1 MSKSENAVLTPQLHA
16 AYRKPDEALIESIA
30 AGDESAMRTLYER
43 YTARVFRFVAR
54 MVKDEHLAE
63 DITSEV
69 FFEVWRRAGTFE
81 SRSQVS
87 TWLLAI
93 ARFKA
98 WSANRVRRPVSLDA
112 AKAERI
118 EDIADNP
125 EEALLKVDRYIK
137 LRASLARMSPEHREI
152 IDLVYYHEKTI
163 SEVAEVIQVPKNT
176 VKTRMFYARKA
187 LQRLLVSAAGGGRV
201 SRPPS
206 EQHRRLG
213 DVPGRLSR
221 GLRAVS

>member
-1 MSKSENAVLTPQLHA
+1 MSKSKNAVLIPRLHA

-30 AGDESAMRTLYER
+30 AGDESAMKTLYER
-43 YTARVFRFVAR
+43 YSVRVFRFVVR

-63 DITSEV
+63 DIASEV

-98 WSANRVRRPVSLDA
+98 WSANRVRRPMSLDA

-118 EDIADNP
+118 KDIADNP
-125 EEALLKVDRYIK
+125 EEALLKVDKHVK
-137 LRASLARMSPEHREI
+137 LRASLARMSPEHREV

-163 SEVAEVIQVPKNT
+163 AEVAEVIQVPKNT
-176 VKTRMFYARKA
+176 VKTRMYYARKA
-187 LQRLLVSAAGGGRV
+187 LQRLLVGTAGGGRAI
-201 SRPPS
+201 RPPS
-206 EQHRRLG
+206 EHHRALG
-213 DVPGRLSR
+213 DVPGSESR
-221 GLRAVS
+221 RLRAVS

>member
-1 MSKSENAVLTPQLHA
+1 MSKGKNAALTLRPDG
-16 AYRKPDEALIESIA
+16 AYGEPDESLIESIA
-30 AGDESAMRTLYER
+30 ARDEGAIRTLYER
-43 YTARVFRFVAR
+43 YSTRVFRFVAR
-54 MVKDEHLAE
+54 IVKDEYLAE

-98 WSANRVRRPVSLDA
+98 WSANRTRWPVNLDA
-112 AKAERI
+112 AKAEQI

-125 EEALLKVDRYIK
+125 EEAMLKLDRSIN
-137 LRASLARMSPEHREI
+137 LRAKLAQISPEHREI
-152 IDLVYYHEKTI
+152 IDLIYYHEKTI
-163 SEVAEVIQVPKNT
+163 PEVAEIIQIPKNT

-187 LQRLLVSAAGGGRV
+187 LRRLLVTAVGR
-201 SRPPS
+201 
-206 EQHRRLG
+206 EQSGQCRGRRVRSG
-213 DVPGRLSR
+213 V
-221 GLRAVS
+221 RAMRAR